1 MRESEEEAKGQ
12 DDSAL
17 VAVLPADSEEAFE
30 AFIRRHVAGGAA
42 APDTVTGYL
51 REARL
56 FRDRFLLPRGLAIS
70 ALTEEDVLAYRRELV
85 EAGLRPTTIG
95 LKLSALRRLLDAAVR
110 TGRLPA
116 NPAAGVR
123 APRDRRDAGAAAD
136 RALPLAEAQQLVAAI
151 SETVPP
157 EAVGDGD
164 DAEERS
170 PLAVRDRALIA
181 LFLGHGPRTIE
192 LHRANLGDLNLAAGE
207 LRLRGKTRDRAIYLR
222 ADVLALLR
230 ELVAVYAAAG
240 TVPPEAPLFVN
251 YGRTNVGARLS
262 RRGIRFILDRA
273 FAAAVLLAPATS
285 RPRKDGRTRAL
296 RRAAVGKRAAHD
308 AGVRMPSAHGLRATN
323 ITLAREGGAE
333 LEHIADDVGHAD
345 LRMTRRYLDRS
356 RRREHNS
363 ALRVPLDFHGRG

>member
-1 MRESEEEAKGQ
+1 MRETEEEAEGQ
-12 DDSAL
+12 DDCAL

-42 APDTVTGYL
+42 AHDTVTGYL

-56 FRDRFLLPRGLAIS
+56 FRDRFLLPRGLAIGT
-70 ALTEEDVLAYRRELV
+70 LTQEDVLAYRRELV
-85 EAGLRPTTIG
+85 EAAPRPSTIA

-110 TGRLPA
+110 TGRLSA

-136 RALPLAEAQQLVAAI
+136 RALPLAEAQRLVAAM
-151 SETVPP
+151 SGAVPP
-157 EAVGDGD
+157 EAVGDVDGD
-164 DAEERS
+164 NVEERS
-170 PLAVRDRALIA
+170 PLVVRDRALIA

-192 LHRANLGDLNLAAGE
+192 LHRATLGDLNLAAGE
-207 LRLRGKTRDRAIYLR
+207 LRLRGKTRDRKIYLR

-230 ELVAVYAAAG
+230 ELVTLYAA
-240 TVPPEAPLFVN
+240 VLPLEAPLFVN
-251 YGRTNVGARLS
+251 YGRTNPGARFS

-273 FAAAVLLAPATS
+273 FAAAGLLAPATS
-285 RPRKDGRTRAL
+285 RPRKDGCTRAL
-296 RRAAVGKRAAHD
+296 RRAAAGKRAAHD
-308 AGVRMPSAHGLRATN
+308 AGVRVPSAHGLRATN
-323 ITLAREGGAE
+323 ITLARDGGAE
-333 LEHIADDVGHAD
+333 LEHIADDVGHVD